1 METASFDGLLKAI
14 FYILLFYYV
23 IKFLARLFL
32 PILAKKVV
40 EKASQQFQQQQNFQN
55 QNQRNPY
62 NTENQTNETRAE
74 SERSTTKPK
83 EKKIVGDYV
92 DFEEIE

>member
-1 METASFDGLLKAI
+1 METASFNGLLKAI

-32 PILAKKVV
+32 PVIAKKVV
-40 EKASQQFQQQQNFQN
+40 EKASQQFQQQQQNYQYQN
-55 QNQRNPY
+55 QQNQY
-62 NTENQTNETRAE
+62 NAQNQTNEGHGSNA
-74 SERSTTKPK
+74 KPK

>member
-1 METASFDGLLKAI
+1 METASFNGLLKAI

-32 PILAKKVV
+32 PVIAKKVV
-40 EKASQQFQQQQNFQN
+40 EKASQQFQQQQQNYQYQN
-55 QNQRNPY
+55 QQ
-62 NTENQTNETRAE
+62 NTQNQTNEGQGSNA
-74 SERSTTKPK
+74 KPK

>member
-1 METASFDGLLKAI
+1 METASFNGLLKAI

-32 PILAKKVV
+32 PVIAKKVV
-40 EKASQQFQQQQNFQN
+40 EKASQQFQQQQQNYQYQN
-55 QNQRNPY
+55 QQNAQ
-62 NTENQTNETRAE
+62 NQTNEGQG
-74 SERSTTKPK
+74 STAKPK

>member
-1 METASFDGLLKAI
+1 MGALKVI
-14 FYILLFYYV
+14 FYILAFYYV

-32 PILAKKVV
+32 PIIAKKVV
-40 EKASQQFQQQQNFQN
+40 EKASQQFQQQQENYQN
-55 QNQRNPY
+55 QNTTQ
-62 NTENQTNETRAE
+62 NQTNQ
-74 SERSTTKPK
+74 KPK

>member
-1 METASFDGLLKAI
+1 MGALKAI

-32 PILAKKVV
+32 PVIAKKVV
-40 EKASQQFQQQQNFQN
+40 EKATQQFQQQQQNYQYQN
-55 QNQRNPY
+55 QQ
-62 NTENQTNETRAE
+62 NTQNQTNEGQGSNA
-74 SERSTTKPK
+74 KPK

>member
-1 METASFDGLLKAI
+1 METASFNGLLKAI
-14 FYILLFYYV
+14 IYILAFYYI

-32 PILAKKVV
+32 PVLAKKVV
-40 EKASQQFQQQQNFQN
+40 EKASQQFQQQQENYQN
-55 QNQRNPY
+55 QNTNQ
-62 NTENQTNETRAE
+62 NQTNQ
-74 SERSTTKPK
+74 KPK

>member
-1 METASFDGLLKAI
+1 MTKISYTMETASFNGLLKAI
-14 FYILLFYYV
+14 LYILAFYYI

-32 PILAKKVV
+32 PVIAKKVV
-40 EKASQQFQQQQNFQN
+40 EKASEQFQQAQQQQQNQTQN
-55 QNQRNPY
+55 RA
-62 NTENQTNETRAE
+62 TE
-74 SERSTTKPK
+74 KPK